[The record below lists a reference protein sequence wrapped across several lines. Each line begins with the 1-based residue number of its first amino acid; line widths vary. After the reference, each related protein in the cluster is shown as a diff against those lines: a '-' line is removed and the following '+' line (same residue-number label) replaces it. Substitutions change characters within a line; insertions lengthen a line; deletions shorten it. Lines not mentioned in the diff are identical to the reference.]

1 MNIWGIPP
9 AGTSDATAFWASFWP
24 ALWSGAIYSV
34 ICGVISG
41 VIVGIV
47 VLRYQRGWEARAAR
61 RTYERDLSLLL
72 DDLRNALY
80 EPEVVKIDSA
90 HESMPVAAGAALA
103 RLKSEP
109 LSLWRDHLSSNAV
122 LIGAALDL
130 QRRAAEFLGTAHE
143 LDNTL
148 QQLAR
153 SYNHSRNAVAH
164 HDAPI
169 RQYAIGRLL
178 GFTGE
183 QLLPWLRET
192 GLNKVTP
199 FEEVWQGWLSA
210 NASMQALGSRF
221 VQRRETVMNQVQALQ
236 RAIDA

>member
-1 MNIWGIPP
+1 MNTWGIPP
-9 AGTSDATAFWASFWP
+9 AGTSEAAVFWASFWP

-90 HESMPVAAGAALA
+90 RESMPVAAGAALT
-103 RLKSEP
+103 RLKSTP
-109 LSLWRDHLSSNAV
+109 LSLWRDHLPSNAV

-130 QRRAAEFLGTAHE
+130 QRLAAEFVGTAGE
-143 LDNTL
+143 LDNKL
-148 QQLAR
+148 QQVVR
-153 SYNHSRNAVAH
+153 SYNHSRQAVAN

-169 RQYAIGRLL
+169 RQYAIGRIL
-178 GFTGE
+178 GFGGE
-183 QLLPWLRET
+183 ELLPWLRET
-192 GLNKVTP
+192 GLNAVTP
-199 FEEVWQGWLSA
+199 FEDVWQRFA
-210 NASMQALGSRF
+210 ADASLQALGAQF
-221 VQRRETVMNQVQALQ
+221 AERREAVMNQARALQ
-236 RAIDA
+236 RALDA